1 MNPTLVD
8 FYISDFY
15 ISLHLCL
22 PHIVKENKSKILL
35 FNNHNV
41 PQGVLAQQTNR
52 IKNY

>member
-1 MNPTLVD
+1 MNPTLA
-8 FYISDFY
+8 DFY

-22 PHIVKENKSKILL
+22 PCIVKENKSKILL
-35 FNNHNV
+35 FFNHSV